1 MIELFY
7 QLCPAFTSPLR
18 EMLAGKLVGNK
29 LLWVILKQF
38 NIFQQS
44 NNLIFGKY
52 IYYFIFSL
60 LFNY

>member
-29 LLWVILKQF
+29 LL
-38 NIFQQS
+38 
-44 NNLIFGKY
+44 
-52 IYYFIFSL
+52 
-60 LFNY
+60 